1 MGISIWLNSVKG
13 NNTFQKGASLTFAI
27 ILGVLKMSL
36 IFLSLQSTLHC
47 DGTHS
52 AGGSQP
58 DHWKELRADK
68 GRAQPCRRL
77 HRGGEGAD
85 QEGERV
91 GSRVT

>member
-1 MGISIWLNSVKG
+1 MCPYME
-13 NNTFQKGASLTFAI
+13 TFQKGASLTFAI
-27 ILGVLKMSL
+27 NLGVLKMSL

-58 DHWKELRADK
+58 DHWKELGADK